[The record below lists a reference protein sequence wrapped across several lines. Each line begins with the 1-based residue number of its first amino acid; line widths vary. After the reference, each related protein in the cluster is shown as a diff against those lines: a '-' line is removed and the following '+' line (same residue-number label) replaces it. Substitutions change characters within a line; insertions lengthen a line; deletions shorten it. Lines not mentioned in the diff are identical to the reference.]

1 MREPNRP
8 EEKRRSRA
16 RSTAATIIKS
26 ESGVEKTRNSQGRA
40 KKPAQD
46 AVEDLVAVLSQKV
59 VGQPAATRVIVPYI
73 QMFQAGLAPEGR
85 PVGVFLLLGP
95 TGTGKTKTVEA
106 LAEVLHGSEKNVLK
120 VDCGEFQMEHE
131 VAKLIGAPPGYLGH
145 RETQPMLTQQK
156 LNSVTSEKCSLS
168 LVLFDE
174 IEKAAPSMTRLLLGV
189 LDKGVLRLGDNST
202 VNFEKSLVFLTSNL
216 GAREMMREINPD
228 FGFQSVR
235 TPDRTDLTNKLQNI
249 ALVSVRKRFSPEFVN
264 RIDCIITYQ
273 PLTAESLS
281 AILDQQITDLQNH
294 VNTRLGNRSFTLEV
308 PFEAR
313 QFLLRKG
320 TSSEYG
326 ARELNRT
333 IHRHLTQPLATLV
346 ATNQINAGATLRV
359 EAPEGAEKLTLH
371 TIEGEAVRAPAHPT
385 VLLVDDNRDLLHFLE
400 RLMADA
406 GWRLLTAESATEA
419 RKLVA
424 ENKVNAALLDYML
437 PDGNGVELGVEI
449 LTSSPKGLVIIMTGT
464 ILPPEEEALCEEHN
478 FPVLRKPFLA
488 SDVMNQIRSRL
499 VPAGKIARAE
509 TR

>member
-1 MREPNRP
+1 MKDPNPP
-8 EEKRRSRA
+8 ETRRRQRANRTQADIIKAEGGVDKPRGSQARSR
-16 RSTAATIIKS
+16 K
-26 ESGVEKTRNSQGRA
+26 QGA
-40 KKPAQD
+40 DPA
-46 AVEDLVAVLSQKV
+46 EDLTAILSQKV
-59 VGQPAATRVIVPYI
+59 VGQPTATRVIVPYI

-156 LNSVTSEKCSLS
+156 LNAVTSEKCSLS

-189 LDKGVLRLGDNST
+189 LDKGILRLGDNSS

-228 FGFQSVR
+228 FGFQSVKGMER
-235 TPDRTDLTNKLQNI
+235 SDLTSKLQNI
-249 ALVSVRKRFSPEFVN
+249 ALVAVRKRFSPEFVN

-273 PLTAESLS
+273 PLTPESLS
-281 AILDQQITDLQNH
+281 AILDQHIMDLQNH
-294 VNTRLGNRSFTLEV
+294 VNTRLGTRSFGLEV
-308 PFEAR
+308 PPESR
-313 QFLLRKG
+313 KFLLDKG
-320 TSSEYG
+320 TSPEYG

-346 ATNQINAGATLRV
+346 ATNQVNPGARVRV
-359 EAPEGAEKLTLH
+359 EVGPD
-371 TIEGEAVRAPAHPT
+371 GESLNIRAVEQQPTVAPANPT

-406 GWRLLTAESATEA
+406 GWNLLTAESATEA
-419 RKLVA
+419 RRLMQ
-424 ENKVNAALLDYML
+424 ENKPNAALLDFML
-437 PDGNGVELGVEI
+437 PDGNGVELGADF
-449 LTSSPKGLVIIMTGT
+449 LRANANMLVIVMTGT

-488 SDVMNQIRSRL
+488 SDVMNMIRTRL
-499 VPAGKIARAE
+499 VPTSGAVRA
-509 TR
+509 

>member
-1 MREPNRP
+1 MKEPNPPEQRRRP
-8 EEKRRSRA
+8 RVSRNAANIIKAEGAVDKPKGAQNRSRKQSA
-16 RSTAATIIKS
+16 DVS
-26 ESGVEKTRNSQGRA
+26 
-40 KKPAQD
+40 
-46 AVEDLVAVLSQKV
+46 EDLTAVLSQKV

-145 RETQPMLTQQK
+145 RETQPMLTQHK
-156 LNSVTSEKCSLS
+156 LNAVTSEKCSLS

-189 LDKGVLRLGDNST
+189 LDKAILRLGDNST

-228 FGFQSVR
+228 FGFQSVKPAER
-235 TPDRTDLTNKLQNI
+235 VDLTSKLQNI
-249 ALVSVRKRFSPEFVN
+249 ALVAVRKRFSPEFVN

-281 AILDQQITDLQNH
+281 VILDQQIVDLQSH
-294 VNTRLGNRSFTLEV
+294 VNTRLGNRSFTLDV
-308 PFEAR
+308 PFESR

-320 TSSEYG
+320 TSAEYG

-333 IHRHLTQPLATLV
+333 IHRYLTQPLATLV
-346 ATNQINAGATLRV
+346 ATNQVNAGARV
-359 EAPEGAEKLTLH
+359 RVDVNEAEDKLNIRSQEET
-371 TIEGEAVRAPAHPT
+371 GVPAPAHPT

-406 GWRLLTAESATEA
+406 GWTLLTAESATEA
-419 RKLVA
+419 KRLMQEHKP
-424 ENKVNAALLDYML
+424 NAALLDYML
-437 PDGNGVELGVEI
+437 PDGNGVELGVEF
-449 LTSSPKGLVIIMTGT
+449 LQTVPQMLVIVMTGT

-488 SDVMNQIRSRL
+488 SDVMNLIRSR
-499 VPAGKIARAE
+499 VATGGRAGA
-509 TR
+509 

>member
-1 MREPNRP
+1 MKDPFRP
-8 EEKRRSRA
+8 DEKRPGRARKGRAHIMDVEGTVERPKSTQSTRSR
-16 RSTAATIIKS
+16 
-26 ESGVEKTRNSQGRA
+26 
-40 KKPAQD
+40 KPTND
-46 AVEDLVAVLSQKV
+46 LVEDLNAVLSQKV
-59 VGQPAATRVIVPYI
+59 VGQPAATKVIVPYV

-106 LAEVLHGSEKNVLK
+106 LADVLHGSEKNILK

-145 RETQPMLTQQK
+145 RETQPMLTQQR
-156 LNSVTSEKCSLS
+156 LNAVTSERCSLS

-189 LDKGVLRLGDNST
+189 LDKGILRLGDNT
-202 VNFEKSLVFLTSNL
+202 VVNFEKSLVFLTSNL
-216 GAREMMREINPD
+216 GAREMMREINPE

-235 TPDRTDLTNKLQNI
+235 PAERTDLTSKLQSI
-249 ALVSVRKRFSPEFVN
+249 GLVSVRKRFSPEFVN

-273 PLTAESLS
+273 PLTAESL
-281 AILDQQITDLQNH
+281 AMILDKQITDLQNH
-294 VNTRLGNRSFTLEV
+294 VNTRLGTRSFTLEV

-313 QFLLRKG
+313 QFLLRRG
-320 TSSEYG
+320 TSAEYG

-333 IHRHLTQPLATLV
+333 IHRFLTQPLATLV
-346 ATNQINAGATLRV
+346 ATGQVNAGARVRVDAPPNAEALTIHAV
-359 EAPEGAEKLTLH
+359 EAH
-371 TIEGEAVRAPAHPT
+371 EAQMPAHPT
-385 VLLVDDNRDLLHFLE
+385 VLIVDDNRDLLHFLE

-406 GWRLLTAESATEA
+406 GWNLLTAESAGEA
-419 RKLVA
+419 KKLVA
-424 ENKVNAALLDYML
+424 QHKPNAALLDYML
-437 PDGNGVELGVEI
+437 PDGNGVELGVEF
-449 LTSSPKGLVIIMTGT
+449 LQTVSNMLVIVMTGT

-499 VPAGKIARAE
+499 LPAAVRGA
-509 TR
+509 